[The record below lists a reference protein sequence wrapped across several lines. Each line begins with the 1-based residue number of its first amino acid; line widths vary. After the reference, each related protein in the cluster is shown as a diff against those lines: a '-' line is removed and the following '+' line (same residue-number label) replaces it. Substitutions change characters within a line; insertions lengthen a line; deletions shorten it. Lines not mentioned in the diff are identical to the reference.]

1 MDKTYVPDDTDKA
14 ILRALSKDGRINYRE
29 IAGDLKLSA
38 QTISERV
45 KKLKKH
51 GILKRFTINIDPSKL
66 GNPIEFICELDIN
79 AGLMD
84 DILPELEKIPEIHI
98 IKITTGIH
106 DIMCIGNAESIE
118 NLHEVVEKKISPIKG
133 VNKTYTSITM
143 RRVKENQ
150 VLNYNLDEYKKEM

>member
-1 MDKTYVPDDTDKA
+1 LDKKYIPDKIDDA
-14 ILRALSKDGRINYRE
+14 ILRALSKDGKKKYSE
-29 IAGDLKLSA
+29 IAEDLNISA
-38 QTISERV
+38 QAISERV
-45 KKLKKH
+45 KKLKNH
-51 GILKRFTINIDPSKL
+51 GIIKRFTIDIDPVKIGAS
-66 GNPIEFICELDIN
+66 IEFICELDIN

-84 DILPELEKIPEIHI
+84 EILPVLKEIPEIHI
-98 IKITTGIH
+98 VKITTGIH

-150 VLNYNLDEYKKEM
+150 ILNFDTDRVK